1 MGGGYFFETPGIC
14 EMFGFCFLRLISTVM
29 ARLSYPAVTTGC
41 GEIFDG
47 FTTDS
52 EFVKFDVV
60 FAVKISICSSKV
72 QLCLQMYG
80 SVS

>member
-1 MGGGYFFETPGIC
+1 
-14 EMFGFCFLRLISTVM
+14 M

-72 QLCLQMYG
+72 QLCLQIYG